1 VEVPGSEL
9 DGSEQAVCLALGYNV
24 RKVQKSSDQGVGY
37 MENRNLYRTNQM
49 LRARAGLPIVLLI
62 VLGTG
67 GAVWGQ
73 TQSAGA
79 GESLAAWGKIV
90 TVLQHPR
97 CLNCHQLNSP
107 LQEDSRRMHIPHVVR
122 GADSH
127 GVGPMRCGNC
137 HNDGNNLTSRTPG
150 APEWSLA
157 PVSMLWQGLSS
168 GDLCRMLKDSARNG
182 KRSPEALVEH
192 MSSPLVLWGWNPGPG
207 LEPVPI
213 PHAEF
218 INLMKVWVAGGTAC
232 PK

>member
-1 VEVPGSEL
+1 MLGNM
-9 DGSEQAVCLALGYNV
+9 QFAFALGYNV
-24 RKVQKSSDQGVGY
+24 GKSSDQGVGY
-37 MENRNLYRTNQM
+37 MANRNRYRTNRR
-49 LRARAGLPIVLLI
+49 LRALPELLVVVLI
-62 VLGTG
+62 VFGTG
-67 GAVWGQ
+67 RAVLGQ
-73 TQSAGA
+73 TQNVGA
-79 GESLAAWGKIV
+79 GDSLAAWGKIV

-107 LQEDSRRMHIPHVVR
+107 LQDDSRRVHIPHVVR
-122 GADSH
+122 GAASH

-137 HNDGNNLTSRTPG
+137 HNDSNNLTSRTPG

-168 GDLCRMLKDSARNG
+168 GDLCRALKDSARNG

-213 PHAEF
+213 PHTEF

>member
-1 VEVPGSEL
+1 MSAKFR
-9 DGSEQAVCLALGYNV
+9 SKCRHMA
-24 RKVQKSSDQGVGY
+24 
-37 MENRNLYRTNQM
+37 NRNLYRTNQK
-49 LRARAGLPIVLLI
+49 LRGRPGLLIVLLI

-73 TQSAGA
+73 TQSASA
-79 GESLAAWGKIV
+79 GDSLAAWRKIV

-107 LQEDSRRMHIPHVVR
+107 LQEDSRRMHIPQVVR
-122 GADSH
+122 GGDSH

-137 HNDGNNLTSRTPG
+137 HNDSNNLTSRTPG

-168 GDLCRMLKDSARNG
+168 GDLCRTLKDPARNG